1 MMKTRVACTLLLCG
15 VLFSIDAAGAAKQ
28 DGKKI
33 ADVDRREVMEL
44 IGRMDRAMTE
54 RNVAD
59 YMALIDPAADFHL
72 NTPTSQGPQAMN
84 FNAEEYRQMVASSFG
99 DASAYQVLRQDLQVT
114 ALPEGKMMATDL
126 LFENIKMKD
135 REFKTITS
143 ERMLFARKGGAF
155 KLIGLGA
162 NVVSSTK

>member
-1 MMKTRVACTLLLCG
+1 MKTSVVLHLCG
-15 VLFSIDAAGAAKQ
+15 VLFSVNAAGAAKP
-28 DGKKI
+28 DGKKT
-33 ADVDRREVMEL
+33 ADADRKEVVEL
-44 IGRMDRAMTE
+44 MGRMDRAMTA
-54 RNVAD
+54 RNIAD
-59 YMALIDPAADFHL
+59 YMALIDSSAEFHL

-84 FNAEEYRQMVASSFG
+84 FNYEEYRQMVASSFA
-99 DASAYQVLRQDLQVT
+99 DASSYQVRRQDLQVT

-126 LFENIKMKD
+126 LFESIKMKD

-155 KLIGLGA
+155 KLIGLGS